1 MLILVCKS
9 LMFNLH
15 VSILLFIPSPLLSSC
30 SSCLFLP
37 FFFYLLFL
45 CQYSRYMY
53 ASMHVSKY
61 PLSHVLLCVIVSTP
75 FQSLFSS
82 PIVSLKSSSC
92 LFILNFFISSLYPSL
107 KHTCIFLL
115 FLPVLSHS
123 LCLLTPVSFPLFLPF
138 FSPLFFSPPFSHL
151 HLCTIIHPYFLGHFF
166 SAYCVW
172 ISCLFLK
179 ALQMS
184 KAIVYMW

>member
-1 MLILVCKS
+1 MS
-9 LMFNLH
+9 LSSFL
-15 VSILLFIPSPLLSSC
+15 SPLSFCLSC
-30 SSCLFLP
+30 SSCPFLS
-37 FFFYLLFL
+37 FFFFLLFL

-53 ASMHVSKY
+53 ISMHVSKY
-61 PLSHVLLCVIVSTP
+61 PFSNVLLCVIVYSP

-82 PIVSLKSSSC
+82 PRVSLKSSSC
-92 LFILNFFISSLYPSL
+92 LFILNFFISSLYLTL
-107 KHTCIFLL
+107 KKHASFSFSFV
-115 FLPVLSHS
+115 FLPICFVSS
-123 LCLLTPVSFPLFLPF
+123 TPVSFPLFLPF

-151 HLCTIIHPYFLGHFF
+151 HLCIIIYPYFLGYSF

>member
-15 VSILLFIPSPLLSSC
+15 VFILLFIPSPLLSSC

-82 PIVSLKSSSC
+82 LIVSLKSSSC
-92 LFILNFFISSLYPSL
+92 LFILNFFISSLYLTL

-115 FLPVLSHS
+115 FLSVPSHL
-123 LCLLTPVSFPLFLPF
+123 LCLLNPCFFPSLSSFFLSIFLP
-138 FSPLFFSPPFSHL
+138 SL
-151 HLCTIIHPYFLGHFF
+151 
-166 SAYCVW
+166 
-172 ISCLFLK
+172 
-179 ALQMS
+179 
-184 KAIVYMW
+184 

>member
-15 VSILLFIPSPLLSSC
+15 VFILLFIPSPLLSFMF
-30 SSCLFLP
+30 FLSIP
-37 FFFYLLFL
+37 FFFLFSAL
-45 CQYSRYMY
+45 SLQIQLYMY

-61 PLSHVLLCVIVSTP
+61 PLSNVLLCVTVSTP

-92 LFILNFFISSLYPSL
+92 LFILNFFISSVYPSL

-138 FSPLFFSPPFSHL
+138 FSLFFSTSFSHL
-151 HLCTIIHPYFLGHFF
+151 HLCTIIYPYFLGYSF

-172 ISCLFLK
+172 ISRLFLK
-179 ALQMS
+179 ALQM
-184 KAIVYMW
+184 

>member
-1 MLILVCKS
+1 MS
-9 LMFNLH
+9 LSSFL
-15 VSILLFIPSPLLSSC
+15 SPLLFFLSC
-30 SSCLFLP
+30 FSCLFLS
-37 FFFYLLFL
+37 FFFFLLFL
-45 CQYSRYMY
+45 CQYSRFMY
-53 ASMHVSKY
+53 VSMHVSKY
-61 PLSHVLLCVIVSTP
+61 PLSNVLLCVTVSAP

-92 LFILNFFISSLYPSL
+92 LFTLNFFISSLYPSL

-115 FLPVLSHS
+115 FLPGLSHS
-123 LCLLTPVSFPLFLPF
+123 LCLLTPSLFPSLSSFFLSSIF
-138 FSPLFFSPPFSHL
+138 LPPFSHL
-151 HLCTIIHPYFLGHFF
+151 HLCIIIHPYFLGYSF

>member
-1 MLILVCKS
+1 MS
-9 LMFNLH
+9 LSSFL
-15 VSILLFIPSPLLSSC
+15 SPFLFCLSC

-61 PLSHVLLCVIVSTP
+61 PLTHVLLCVTVSAP

-82 PIVSLKSSSC
+82 PRVSLKSSSC
-92 LFILNFFISSLYPSL
+92 LSILNFFISSLYLTL

-115 FLPVLSHS
+115 FLSVPSHL
-123 LCLLTPVSFPLFLPF
+123 LCLLIPCLFPSLSSFFLSSIFLHSLQPLTSVHNYPPLLSWLFLF
-138 FSPLFFSPPFSHL
+138 CL
-151 HLCTIIHPYFLGHFF
+151 LCLD
-166 SAYCVW
+166 
-172 ISCLFLK
+172 
-179 ALQMS
+179 
-184 KAIVYMW
+184 

>member
-1 MLILVCKS
+1 
-9 LMFNLH
+9 MFNLH
-15 VSILLFIPSPLLSSC
+15 VFILLFIPSPLLSSC

-123 LCLLTPVSFPLFLPF
+123 LCLLPLSLSLSFFLFSLLY
-138 FSPLFFSPPFSHL
+138 FSPLPSATYICAQLSTLTFLVISFLLIVSGLVVFSL
-151 HLCTIIHPYFLGHFF
+151 KLCKCQRL
-166 SAYCVW
+166 
-172 ISCLFLK
+172 
-179 ALQMS
+179 
-184 KAIVYMW
+184 